1 MDPPAASPIFVDH
14 FSTEDP
20 YDHLEVNCVPYSGKQ
35 PGSKGP
41 DKTANVKPFCKKM
54 FSMQMFGTHF
64 SRSTSTLHMFPCP
77 RTRHGPNGIIPNS
90 VANLHLAPARKRHSA
105 CAVALL
111 TAVLKTNK
119 KVFVFSP
126 GELQR
131 RVFEKEGAESLHPH
145 ILYAPAHL
153 TSAHLTPA
161 HLASS
166 HLMSTHL
173 TFSHLTV
180 HLHILHLHILCLHI
194 LCLHVLKRHVLHLHL
209 LHLHIL
215 RLHILHLHVLHLQL
229 LHLHILILHLLSLS
243 FSLCLFS
250 LSLSLLSLLSL
261 FSSLLCSP
269 FSVV

>member
-1 MDPPAASPIFVDH
+1 MNPPAASPIFVDH

-41 DKTANVKPFCKKM
+41 DKTANVKPFCEKM
-54 FSMQMFGTHF
+54 FSMQMFGMHF
-64 SRSTSTLHMFPCP
+64 SRSTSTLRMFPCP

-119 KVFVFSP
+119 KVFVSSP

-131 RVFEKEGAESLHPH
+131 RVFQKKELSFY
-145 ILYAPAHL
+145 IL
-153 TSAHLTPA
+153 TSCI
-161 HLASS
+161 
-166 HLMSTHL
+166 
-173 TFSHLTV
+173 
-180 HLHILHLHILCLHI
+180 HLHI
-194 LCLHVLKRHVLHLHL
+194 

-215 RLHILHLHVLHLQL
+215 RLHILHLHILCQHIS
-229 LHLHILILHLLSLS
+229 HFHILQYIFTSCIFTS
-243 FSLCLFS
+243 YACTSYACTS
-250 LSLSLLSLLSL
+250 
-261 FSSLLCSP
+261 
-269 FSVV
+269 